1 MPLESPST
9 APPALGMRPFLLTAS
24 CIELSVCGHAMSGR
38 MRYRDAD
45 APLLRNA
52 EWRPRWRLGLFL
64 LPHPSNL
71 HWRSQLPS
79 IFQYRLLTRR
89 KFRDIMFSTFHLGNG
104 RGSRRSHKRSPH
116 ALRACVR
123 CRQARIKCSDER
135 PCRSCISSGNRCFDE
150 KRLQRSRQSPITS
163 DTIDISP
170 QTDHLTPRHAEQSPS
185 SPTYRRATSS
195 KFFLETFGVKL
206 RESSATED
214 FNPSVLELSPCV
226 PQPFLAIPGLA
237 PALLT
242 NTVGV
247 NMDRQLEELL
257 VSTFLESY
265 QIVAPILDASWLWT
279 HYASLWAINSDVYRQ
294 RCPLIEIILALGTH
308 QVLTLSVD
316 DAGYNA
322 ATLTYDPPG
331 YDLFEISQVELLRR
345 TTGPDLLTVQAYI
358 YAAIYAGNLHSHYKA
373 HQMLSLAVRDA
384 YIVDLPSESC
394 SVEQSN
400 GHISAKRTWLTLQML
415 DSVMSKE
422 SGLPFLIPPT
432 KSDQVELGDFGTAY
446 DAMNHNG
453 LSYLECFR
461 QMNRLSRLIRQST
474 TDLHQICN
482 QQSCPDVFADN
493 FYNKGASSVKTSI
506 KAIST
511 WFKAIPSALKSFTKG
526 TASNTNKN
534 NNNNNLD
541 SSLDDDI
548 PMWLH
553 RQSLLLKMSYHMA
566 CLLLLRPF
574 SLSPST
580 SSLQGSHQSISA
592 ELSIICLKHAVSLT
606 ATLADN
612 LNSGS
617 FNVLAH
623 ATRFQ
628 WLAML
633 CLTGYVS
640 THTTTPQSTT
650 LARRAVDVAVRNLE
664 RLAEHRVL
672 QAREAVERAR
682 GLVEAMRVAMNR
694 TISRIRQLGQP
705 DDAAL
710 TQFLTSPSS
719 GLVESMDGGPVDL
732 WADLSSLPYL
742 L

>member
-1 MPLESPST
+1 
-9 APPALGMRPFLLTAS
+9 
-24 CIELSVCGHAMSGR
+24 
-38 MRYRDAD
+38 
-45 APLLRNA
+45 
-52 EWRPRWRLGLFL
+52 
-64 LPHPSNL
+64 
-71 HWRSQLPS
+71 
-79 IFQYRLLTRR
+79 
-89 KFRDIMFSTFHLGNG
+89 MFSTFHLGNA
-104 RGSRRSHKRSPH
+104 RGTRSNRRSPH

-135 PCRSCISSGNRCFDE
+135 PCRPCKNSAKRCFDE
-150 KRLQRSRQSPITS
+150 RPVQRS
-163 DTIDISP
+163 
-170 QTDHLTPRHAEQSPS
+170 EQSPKAPDTNGVSRQVDHSASCHLEQS
-185 SPTYRRATSS
+185 SSGLTYTRATSS
-195 KFFLETFGVKL
+195 KFFLEALGARL
-206 RESSATED
+206 GESNLAHGFD
-214 FNPSVLELSPCV
+214 PSLLELSPYI
-226 PQPFLAIPGLA
+226 PQPFLAIPGLPSPLSGNA
-237 PALLT
+237 
-242 NTVGV
+242 VGV
-247 NMDRQLEELL
+247 SMDRQLEELL
-257 VSTFLESY
+257 VSTFLQSY

-279 HYASLWAINSDVYRQ
+279 HFSSLWAVNSNMFRQ

-316 DAGYNA
+316 DASYNA
-322 ATLTYDPPG
+322 ATLAYDPPG
-331 YDLFEISQVELLRR
+331 YDLFEISQMELLRR

-384 YIVDLPSESC
+384 YLLDLPSGNC
-394 SVEQSN
+394 SAEQPK
-400 GHISAKRTWLTLQML
+400 GHISAKRTWLVLQML
-415 DSVMSKE
+415 DTVMSKE
-422 SGLPFLIPPT
+422 SGLPFLIPMT
-432 KSDQVELGDFGTAY
+432 KHDQVELGDFETTY
-446 DAMNHNG
+446 DAVNHNG

-461 QMNRLSRLIRQST
+461 QMNRLSQLIRQST
-474 TDLHQICN
+474 TDLDQICN
-482 QQSCPDVFADN
+482 QPSGPDGVIGI
-493 FYNKGASSVKTSI
+493 FYTSGASSVKTSI

-511 WFKAIPSALKSFTKG
+511 WFKAIPPALKSFTKD
-526 TASNTNKN
+526 TSNNTND
-534 NNNNNLD
+534 NNNLD

-574 SLSPST
+574 SLSPPAT
-580 SSLQGSHQSISA
+580 TIESSHHPISA
-592 ELSIICLKHAVSLT
+592 ELSIMCLKHAVSLT

-633 CLTGYVS
+633 CLAGYVS

-682 GLVEAMRVAMNR
+682 GLVEMMRVAVGR
-694 TISRIRQLGQP
+694 TISRVAQLGQP
-705 DDAAL
+705 GDAAL
-710 TQFLTSPSS
+710 TQLLSSSSS
-719 GLVESMDGGPVDL
+719 GLVDSITGGPVDL
-732 WADLSSLPYL
+732 WNDLSSLPYL
-742 L
+742 S